1 MQKLEPERA
10 SAVAAASESSS
21 AAGTETAAVAT
32 AMGPCAMQCLN

>member
-10 SAVAAASESSS
+10 PVVAAASESST
-21 AAGTETAAVAT
+21 AATETAAIAT